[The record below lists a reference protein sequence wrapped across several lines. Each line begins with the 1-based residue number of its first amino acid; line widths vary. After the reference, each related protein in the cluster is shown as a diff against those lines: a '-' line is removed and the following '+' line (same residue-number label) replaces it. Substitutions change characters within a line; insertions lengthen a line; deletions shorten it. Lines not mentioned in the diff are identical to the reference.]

1 MQLTLTLMPV
11 LASHIL
17 VRTLEGKIALI
28 TGGTGALG
36 RAVSAAF
43 VAAGARI
50 VVTYVNED
58 EIPAFRAALPGGSY
72 ELAKVDLRSASE
84 IADLVGRIL
93 ATHGRVDVLSNL
105 AGGFWGGV
113 PLTETPEAELDRLF
127 AVNLKTAFLCAQAVV
142 PAMLRQRAGSIV
154 NVAARPALTGGA
166 GVSAYAIAKAG
177 VVALTRALAD
187 EVREHGITVNAIAP
201 STIDTAA
208 NRAAMPQADP
218 SRWVKPEEIA
228 ATLVF
233 LASDAAAATSGAIIP
248 IYGRS

>member
-1 MQLTLTLMPV
+1 M
-11 LASHIL
+11 LASHVI
-17 VRTLEGKIALI
+17 VRTLEGKVALI

-50 VVTYVNED
+50 VVTYVTED
-58 EIPAFRAALPGGSY
+58 EIPAFRAALPDGSY
-72 ELAKVDLRSASE
+72 ELAMVDLRSGSE
-84 IADLVGRIL
+84 IADLVRRML
-93 ATHGRVDVLSNL
+93 ATRGRVDALLNL

-113 PLTETPEAELDRLF
+113 PLVETPEAEIDRLF
-127 AVNLKTAFLCAQAVV
+127 AMNLKTAFLCAQAVV
-142 PAMLRQRAGSIV
+142 PAMVRQHAGSIV
-154 NVAARPALTGGA
+154 NVAARPALVGGA
-166 GVSAYAIAKAG
+166 RVSAYAIAKAG

-218 SRWVKPEEIA
+218 SRWVKPEGVA

-233 LASDAAAATSGAIIP
+233 LASDAAAATSGAVIP